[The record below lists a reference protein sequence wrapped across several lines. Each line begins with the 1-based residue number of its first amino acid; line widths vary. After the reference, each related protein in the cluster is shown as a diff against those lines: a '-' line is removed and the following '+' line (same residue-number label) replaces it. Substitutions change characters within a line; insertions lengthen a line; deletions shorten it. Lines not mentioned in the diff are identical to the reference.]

1 LTVLQDPGAGS
12 GLDPSITDG
21 GTMPLREHLSE
32 LRKRLL
38 IFLVGAAATTV
49 VAWFFYDHVV
59 RFMISPYRDF
69 LLHHPGQD
77 ISRGNLVV
85 TGPLEGFTTRLTISA
100 YVGLAAA
107 APLGLWEFWQF
118 VSPGLRRSE
127 KRYAVS
133 FTASAVTLFALGVA
147 TAILVFP
154 KGIAWLIGV
163 SGSDIAPLYSPSK
176 YFGLYAFCCLVFGA
190 AFTYPVILVF
200 LELVGVVSS
209 GNLRRW
215 RRQAIVAIIAVAAL
229 ITPTNDP
236 FSFLAL
242 ALPLL
247 VFYEGSILAGRLL
260 GK

>member
-1 LTVLQDPGAGS
+1 MSLT
-12 GLDPSITDG
+12 
-21 GTMPLREHLSE
+21 EHLGE

-49 VAWFFYDHVV
+49 VAWFLYDHVV
-59 RFMISPYRDF
+59 RFMSSPYRDF
-69 LLHHPGQD
+69 LLHHPSQD
-77 ISRGNLVV
+77 ISRSNLVV

-133 FTASAVTLFALGVA
+133 FTASAVILFALGVA
-147 TAILVFP
+147 TAVLVFP

-163 SGSDIAPLYSPSK
+163 SGTGIAPLYSPSK

-209 GNLRRW
+209 ASLRRW

-247 VFYEGSILAGRLL
+247 VFYEGSILAGRVL